1 MRSDGVVSELRT
13 TLAAGPWGVGGTG
26 QGKEGSDV
34 KFELVSFLNLYLFPT
49 GRREFCLR
57 RFLKALE
64 GTELA
69 HLRARVERGLAHE
82 AATLQLED
90 RWLGNKGDT
99 EHGPGARALDAEL
112 DRALGALD
120 ENLAS
125 TAKAFGEDSPRG
137 RAAGRARALLFPKG
151 VQHVTHLPYVQQAA
165 AVRALLERA
174 ETVPELANL
183 DELGVAGIVERVR
196 ELNVAYDRA
205 LGSRGEGAS
214 FERVEAARKRG
225 QTNLCEIVFVA
236 IAHLVESGYE
246 GEQAEALG
254 EALREVIAQN
264 EAIKRYYRRRRRV
277 ADVDPVTG
285 EELEPAGEEAPEG
298 LPADAELE
306 VPAEVAEPIEVDDS
320 NDAVDAA

>member
-99 EHGPGARALDAEL
+99 EHGPGDLIEMV
-112 DRALGALD
+112 GAQVEQSDGRIEFDVRRKEQRPL
-120 ENLAS
+120 
-125 TAKAFGEDSPRG
+125 RG
-137 RAAGRARALLFPKG
+137 GGRR
-151 VQHVTHLPYVQQAA
+151 
-165 AVRALLERA
+165 
-174 ETVPELANL
+174 N
-183 DELGVAGIVERVR
+183 
-196 ELNVAYDRA
+196 
-205 LGSRGEGAS
+205 
-214 FERVEAARKRG
+214 
-225 QTNLCEIVFVA
+225 
-236 IAHLVESGYE
+236 
-246 GEQAEALG
+246 
-254 EALREVIAQN
+254 
-264 EAIKRYYRRRRRV
+264 
-277 ADVDPVTG
+277 
-285 EELEPAGEEAPEG
+285 
-298 LPADAELE
+298 
-306 VPAEVAEPIEVDDS
+306 
-320 NDAVDAA
+320 